1 VSEPATSFGTDGAE
15 QVHQWQAPQLDRPD
29 PRAARKSPPTAA
41 HLEALEQAAWDEGY
55 QRGRKEGEAAARK
68 AAEPKIDHLRLLIA
82 ALDEPLAADR
92 VRLTDTLCELTVALA
107 RTLTEQAL
115 ALDPAALKPLADK
128 ALAALGESR
137 TPVTLRV
144 APAAAAA
151 LSALVD
157 QPAGW
162 RIEADPA
169 LGAADVCVDSQP
181 LSIDARLSTRLAQW
195 VADWQGR
202 A

>member
-1 VSEPATSFGTDGAE
+1 MNDHATPFEAE
-15 QVHQWQAPQLDRPD
+15 SPEQIHHWQAPQLDRPD

-68 AAEPKIDHLRLLIA
+68 SAEPKIDHLRLLIA

-92 VRLTDTLCELTVALA
+92 AQLTDTLCQLTVALA

-115 ALDPAALKPLADK
+115 MLDPAALKPLADK

-137 TPVTLRV
+137 GPVTLRV
-144 APAAAAA
+144 APAAAEA
-151 LSALVD
+151 LKQLVETPSD
-157 QPAGW
+157 W
-162 RIEADPA
+162 RIEADPT
-169 LGAADVCVDSQP
+169 LGAADVCVDGDP

-195 VADWQGR
+195 AADWQAR